1 MKSIFEQ
8 VPMQF
13 FMTKITLSLQPKR
26 HPAFTDNLTVSSL
39 YATEIQQKKNKIKGD
54 KRYGVN
60 WPVAHTKYSHVGTI
74 CPELHVKINF

>member
-1 MKSIFEQ
+1 MKSVFEQ

-39 YATEIQQKKNKIKGD
+39 YATEIQQKKNKVKG
-54 KRYGVN
+54 G
-60 WPVAHTKYSHVGTI
+60 
-74 CPELHVKINF
+74 